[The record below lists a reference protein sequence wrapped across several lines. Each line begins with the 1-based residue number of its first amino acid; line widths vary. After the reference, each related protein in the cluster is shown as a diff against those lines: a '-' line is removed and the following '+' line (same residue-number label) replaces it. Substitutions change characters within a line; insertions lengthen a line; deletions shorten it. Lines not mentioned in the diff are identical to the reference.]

1 MKTRLSTSAFA
12 LFTWFLAAAAVVS
25 GQYPGSFQVTKDGTS
40 IVIEDYAT
48 VPPSSLMRD
57 NPYPAPLDARGQVS
71 RVNALV
77 SEPADAPQSAGRF
90 FVIDQ
95 NGVLYTLDKATKA
108 FTPYID
114 VGRVFARFTNTG
126 SLGMGMGTITFDPAY
141 ATNGKFYTNHN
152 EKPDA
157 ARAAVPANASLP
169 ALNLAG
175 YAVTPVINP
184 PVGPASYESVLVEWT
199 DTNIRNATFEGTAR
213 EVIRVGMSY
222 PLHPMGDMIFN
233 PLARRGDAD
242 YGNLYIAM
250 GDGTAGERPG
260 VTHPIPQRLDALTGK
275 ILRITPDISL
285 RAADRLGANG
295 RYRIPSTGANAN
307 PFVSVPGA
315 RGEVYAYGFRNP
327 HRLFWDTATNTLLAN
342 DVGHKSW
349 EEINIVTK
357 GGNYGWAER
366 EGPEVVFI
374 GGPNDIKTA
383 SQVGQPARPSP
394 DVVTVEGIDKPLAPI
409 YPVAAFSHREGPA
422 IGSGFVYRGTL
433 MPALTGKYI
442 FSEIVTGRIFYADL
456 AELRASQRSGKTA
469 SIHEVQVV
477 YKAPGAAAAVN
488 RRMFDIVADTFVRR
502 NGTPTA
508 TAVVPGGATGTGRG
522 QLDPYG
528 VAYGGGRA
536 DVRFSLGG
544 DGEIYILSKSDGMI
558 RKMTAATAS
567 TTRVTAVR

>member
-1 MKTRLSTSAFA
+1 MNIRVAVPVFALSTW
-12 LFTWFLAAAAVVS
+12 LLAGSVVS
-25 GQYPGSFQVTKDGTS
+25 GQYPGSFQVTKDGAS

-57 NPYPAPLDARGQVS
+57 KPYPAPLDPRGQVS

-77 SEPADAPQSAGRF
+77 SEPGNAPQSAGRF
-90 FVIDQ
+90 FVVDQ
-95 NGVLYTLDKATKA
+95 NGVIYTLDRTTRT

-126 SLGMGMGTITFDPAY
+126 SLGMGIGTITFDPAY

-152 EKPDA
+152 ERPDPM
-157 ARAAVPANASLP
+157 RSTGPTNASLP
-169 ALNLAG
+169 ALNLSG
-175 YAVTPVINP
+175 YTVTPVINP
-184 PVGPASYESVLVEWT
+184 PVGPASYESVLIEWT
-199 DTNIRNATFEGTAR
+199 DVNTRNATFEGSAR

-275 ILRITPDISL
+275 ILRITPDVSL
-285 RAADRLGANG
+285 RRADNLSANG

-307 PFVSVPGA
+307 PFVSVATA

-327 HRLFWDTATNTLLAN
+327 HRLTWDTVTNTLLAN
-342 DVGHKSW
+342 DIGHRSW
-349 EEINIVTK
+349 EEINIIVK
-357 GGNYGWAER
+357 GGNYGWGER
-366 EGPEVVFI
+366 EGPEAVFI
-374 GGPNDIKTA
+374 GGPNDTKTV
-383 SQVGQPARPSP
+383 SQVDPAARPSP
-394 DVVTVEGIDKPLAPI
+394 DTVMVEGIATPVTPI
-409 YPVAAFSHREGPA
+409 YPVAAYSHREGPA
-422 IGSGFVYRGTL
+422 IGSGFVYRGKL
-433 MPALTGKYI
+433 MPPLTGKYL
-442 FSEIVTGRIFYADL
+442 FSDIVTGRIFYTDL
-456 AELRASQRSGKTA
+456 AEMRAAQSPKMA
-469 SIHEVQVV
+469 PVHELQVV
-477 YKAPGAAAAVN
+477 YKAPGASAAVN
-488 RRMFDIVADTFVRR
+488 RRMFDIVAETFVRR

-508 TAVVPGGATGTGRG
+508 TAVVPGGATGTGSG

-528 VAYGGGRA
+528 QPYGGGRA

-558 RKMTAATAS
+558 RKLVGAS
-567 TTRVTAVR
+567 SSSPRPGRP